1 MSTAANLP
9 STWLSRGGEGMG
21 EYGILTMW
29 SWPTDFLYGLGGKLG
44 LSFDFLERVL
54 GGLLAIFIGV
64 YALQKLLKK
73 YDIEGLP
80 AFVATLFYLTTTYF
94 ILLLDGG
101 QFLIAL
107 ASSFMPL
114 AFYFDQKFLF
124 RSNFFPVDRS
134 PVIKLHKCRSCIVSS
149 STPLV

>member
-1 MSTAANLP
+1 
-9 STWLSRGGEGMG
+9 MG

-107 ASSFMPL
+107 AYSFMPL
-114 AFYFDQKFLF
+114 AFYLLQRATKNWPPS
-124 RSNFFPVDRS
+124 RRR
-134 PVIKLHKCRSCIVSS
+134 IK
-149 STPLV
+149 